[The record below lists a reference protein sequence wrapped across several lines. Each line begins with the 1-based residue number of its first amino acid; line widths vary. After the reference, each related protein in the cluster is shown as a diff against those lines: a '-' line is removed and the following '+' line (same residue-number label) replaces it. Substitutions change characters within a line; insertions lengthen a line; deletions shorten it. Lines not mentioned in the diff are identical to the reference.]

1 MLGVKPSL
9 RFCKKWKYKNPCFF
23 WPLTWIY
30 GLRPPGP
37 KFMGCILKWGGDSEG
52 ALNNQKGYK
61 TKLKTNLLEKHM
73 VPYVASNLRLDNAF
87 INDTNV
93 FCPCR
98 LRQEKVSEYIH
109 QYSVQP
115 NTWPWLIQGVFF
127 NWASPEFAKWW
138 PVSNRFQNNVP
149 DWPLL
154 GIENVEVFRI
164 SPLSAAILRTFS
176 K

>member
-1 MLGVKPSL
+1 MYREMMNHFTPDSDTWRGPGLARVCILLMLGVKPSL

-30 GLRPPGP
+30 GLRPPAL

-61 TKLKTNLLEKHM
+61 QNWTCLKKYI
-73 VPYVASNLRLDNAF
+73 VPCVASNLRLDNAF

-93 FCPCR
+93 FCPRR
-98 LRQEKVSEYIH
+98 LRHEKVSKNIQ

-115 NTWPWLIQGVFF
+115 HIAFE
-127 NWASPEFAKWW
+127 A
-138 PVSNRFQNNVP
+138 
-149 DWPLL
+149 
-154 GIENVEVFRI
+154 
-164 SPLSAAILRTFS
+164 
-176 K
+176 